1 MEHEAL
7 NQRRPM
13 APQSASPAGSRPGAA
28 VGDRAPG
35 TRTGFRLLRIGSAS
49 APSPLRP
56 ITTGA
61 HRRRSSRRARFTSA
75 RSAPPTSRSVITR
88 AIGTGCTGLGPGRA
102 DSRRRVRLCTLYS
115 TLKFN
120 RFRRFLDRTQTVIQ
134 SKKGADAVRTSDFDF
149 TLPDE
154 LIAQHPVKPRD
165 ASRLMVVDRRTGAIA
180 HRHFDELPELLD
192 SRDLLVRN
200 NSQVL
205 PARLI
210 GRRAATQGK
219 WEGLFLDE
227 RPDGAW
233 EILAKTRGRPVAGE
247 TVVVGDG
254 LPLILEA
261 READGRW
268 IVRPIL
274 QDEPDASH
282 PGPAP
287 SPRPPSPAPVHP
299 RRRRRGGRRG
309 RLSDRLRT
317 PAGLGRGADGGP
329 AFHRRRFRPARGAGR
344 PDGRRHPAR
353 RRGDVP
359 PDRGRD
365 ARRPRHARRMG
376 RARRRDGRALR
387 DQRARRRAD
396 RRGGH
401 DLGPDARNGGGL
413 GDDPAV
419 SGRTDLFIRPGHAF
433 HAVDVLLTNFHLP
446 RSSLLVLV
454 SSLAG
459 LDLMRRAYAEAVRER
474 YRFYSYGDA
483 MLIIS

>member
-1 MEHEAL
+1 ML
-7 NQRRPM
+7 
-13 APQSASPAGSRPGAA
+13 
-28 VGDRAPG
+28 
-35 TRTGFRLLRIGSAS
+35 
-49 APSPLRP
+49 
-56 ITTGA
+56 
-61 HRRRSSRRARFTSA
+61 
-75 RSAPPTSRSVITR
+75 
-88 AIGTGCTGLGPGRA
+88 
-102 DSRRRVRLCTLYS
+102 
-115 TLKFN
+115 
-120 RFRRFLDRTQTVIQ
+120 
-134 SKKGADAVRTSDFDF
+134 TSDFDF

-165 ASRLMVVDRRTGAIA
+165 ASRLMVVDRRTGEIA

-247 TVVVGDG
+247 TVVVGEG
-254 LPLILEA
+254 LPLVLES

-268 IVRPIL
+268 IVRPSL
-274 QDEPDASH
+274 QDEADASPLALLH
-282 PGPAP
+282 RHG
-287 SPRPPSPAPVHP
+287 RPPLPPYI
-299 RRRRRGGRRG
+299 RGGI
-309 RLSDRLRT
+309 
-317 PAGLGRGADGGP
+317 AA
-329 AFHRRRFRPARGAGR
+329 
-344 PDGRRHPAR
+344 PDDDDAYQT
-353 RRGDVP
+353 VY
-359 PDRGRD
+359 
-365 ARRPRHARRMG
+365 ARRPGSVAAPTAGLHFTADVFDRLAARGVRTADVTLHVGVGTFRPIEAETLDAHVMHTEW
-376 RARRRDGRALR
+376 AELDAETAAILR
-387 DQRARRRAD
+387 DQRAR
-396 RRGGH
+396 GGRIVAV
-401 DLGPDARNGGGL
+401 GTTSARTLETASASGTIQ
-413 GDDPAV
+413 PFQ
-419 SGRTDLFIRPGHAF
+419 GRTNLFIRPGHGF

-474 YRFYSYGDA
+474 YRFFSYGDA